1 MARKRKSRG
10 ELEREIVEGL
20 KEIYIEGEVSK
31 ETQRRIASGVD
42 NLRVSGSKCLLPA
55 DDGRGKC
62 PARPIEGHSVPRN
75 VLKKVEQS
83 QDEGWIVPTDTIA
96 SKMLHYAS
104 IDDGE
109 PSVERKPKTH
119 ALTGYFSCRQHD
131 DNVFRKAD
139 NIASSLDFH
148 DPERQF
154 LLAYRAVLHT
164 FAEVNGV
171 FRAFHVVKDAMDRK
185 GELGKAMREPLWI
198 WRRHKVRSKMKR
210 LEHLQGEIGN
220 LRSCLGKD
228 RQNKNYRRLHT
239 HSFQLDLSNA
249 NYPMNF
255 AVSVLRYDAALKTPL
270 MATVIPLG
278 NFIHRVIA
286 SSPKDGVVEDWKEI
300 IKDLKDD
307 SLPLLRD
314 GIFGAG
320 NTCIVKEDYE
330 NIRECER
337 SAAIHANW
345 QSVKDDIDNF

>member
-1 MARKRKSRG
+1 MAKRRESKAEIERG
-10 ELEREIVEGL
+10 IIEGL
-20 KEIYIEGEVSK
+20 KEIYIEGKVSK

-42 NLRVSGSKCLLPA
+42 ALRVSDSKCLLPA

-62 PARPIEGHSVPRN
+62 LARPIEGHSVSRN

-131 DNVFRKAD
+131 DDVFRKAD

-171 FRAFHVVKDAMDRK
+171 FKAFQVVKDAMDRK
-185 GELGKAMREPLWI
+185 GELGKAMRKPLGI
-198 WRRHKVRSKMKR
+198 RRRHKVRSKMSE

-239 HSFQLDLSNA
+239 RSFRLDLSNA

-255 AVSVLRYDAALKTPL
+255 AASMLQYGDALKTPL
-270 MATVIPLG
+270 MVTVIPLG

-286 SSPKDGVVEDWKEI
+286 SSPKDGVAEEWEETVKS
-300 IKDLKDD
+300 LKCD

-314 GIFGAG
+314 GMFGAG
-320 NTCIVKEDYE
+320 HACIVKEDYGKVPK
-330 NIRECER
+330 CER